1 MCYYLF
7 QGKTDFYTIITK
19 VKEDCCIRRG
29 ILNVFDR
36 IIAINKDSVIH
47 VPGKCV
53 LQKLQTAHESSI
65 LLTVTYLESIPYYP
79 KQLVEEWGSYPSS
92 LELLRKSSQYCES
105 FNSSSLDGFSR
116 ESSKGSITQNISLTL
131 LSCDLSEKERGHRGL
146 QNLPTEY
153 ETTFTQDENSESKLN
168 NKFDS
173 SIKCASDSEVHNGA
187 RHIKRG
193 HSQVSG
199 SSSNQSVNSDFPLL
213 KKEGMRRAKENKTV
227 RPFNKSGS
235 TDSPD
240 RAELEPLRTHDSR
253 SPVPVGRLDKFSR
266 TSRDAA
272 VSMQDIMFEE
282 QGLVPTHSGR
292 YRDK

>member
-1 MCYYLF
+1 M
-7 QGKTDFYTIITK
+7 
-19 VKEDCCIRRG
+19 KEECCIRRG
-29 ILNVFDR
+29 VLNVFDR
-36 IIAINKDSVIH
+36 IIAVNKDSVIH
-47 VPGKCV
+47 VPGKSV

-65 LLTVTYLESIPYYP
+65 SLTVTYLESIPYLTSNS
-79 KQLVEEWGSYPSS
+79 KQLVGEWESYPNS

-105 FNSSSLDGFSR
+105 FNSSSLDGFSC
-116 ESSKGSITQNISLTL
+116 ESPKGSITQNISLTL
-131 LSCDLSEKERGHRGL
+131 LSCDLSEKDRGHKGL

-153 ETTFTQDENSESKLN
+153 ETTFTQDEKSEYKLN
-168 NKFDS
+168 NKIDS
-173 SIKCASDSEVHNGA
+173 SIKCESDSEVHNGS
-187 RHIKRG
+187 RNIKRG

-213 KKEGMRRAKENKTV
+213 KKEGMRRVKENKTL
-227 RPFNKSGS
+227 RPLYKSGS